1 MVTWKIWLPTLSKYG
16 GLNLAEEL
24 RQGLQRL
31 IDDAQNNKELECR
44 EFLSYAK
51 ELLVLPDI
59 PDCFIDVEME
69 RIENLGRSDYL
80 IVADVLRS
88 GDCYRRAYLWEL
100 KAPQCFIYE
109 GDTRTR
115 LKPSQDFI
123 DAENQLL
130 NYYYGLKENGVFL
143 QQYEISAPSDISLGG
158 IIIGCHRTKVGGDY
172 TEAEKT
178 RCYNIA
184 KRVRDQLYDGKLKVR
199 TWDEICSFI
208 GGPRRENII
217 R

>member
-1 MVTWKIWLPTLSKYG
+1 MVTWRIWLHILSNSG

-24 RQGLQRL
+24 SRDLQRL
-31 IDDAQNNKELECR
+31 IDDTQNNRELECR
-44 EFLSYAK
+44 EFLRYTK
-51 ELLVLPDI
+51 ELLVYPDI
-59 PDCFIDVEME
+59 PDRFVDVETE

-80 IVADVLRS
+80 VVADVLRS

-109 GDTRTR
+109 EDTRTR
-115 LKPSQDFI
+115 LKPSQDFM

-143 QQYEISAPSDISLGG
+143 QQYQISAPSDISLGG
-158 IIIGCHRTKVGGDY
+158 IIIGCHRTKVRGNY
-172 TEAEKT
+172 TEVEKT
-178 RCYNIA
+178 SCYNIA

-199 TWDEICSFI
+199 TWDEIRSFI
-208 GGPRRENII
+208 SAPRRENII

>member
-1 MVTWKIWLPTLSKYG
+1 MPTLSKSG
-16 GLNLAEEL
+16 GLNLAEKL
-24 RQGLQRL
+24 RQDLQRL
-31 IDDAQNNKELECR
+31 IDDTQNNRELACR
-44 EFLSYAK
+44 EFLRYAK
-51 ELLVLPDI
+51 ELLVSPDM
-59 PDCFIDVEME
+59 PDSFVDVDME

-109 GDTRTR
+109 EDTRTR
-115 LKPSQDFI
+115 LKPSQDFM
-123 DAENQLL
+123 DAENKLL

-143 QQYEISAPSDISLGG
+143 QQYQISAASDISLGG
-158 IIIGCHRTKVGGDY
+158 IIIGCHRTKVRGNY
-172 TEAEKT
+172 TDAEKT

-184 KRVRDQLYDGKLKVR
+184 KRVRDQLYNGKFKVR

-208 GGPRRENII
+208 GAPRSENII